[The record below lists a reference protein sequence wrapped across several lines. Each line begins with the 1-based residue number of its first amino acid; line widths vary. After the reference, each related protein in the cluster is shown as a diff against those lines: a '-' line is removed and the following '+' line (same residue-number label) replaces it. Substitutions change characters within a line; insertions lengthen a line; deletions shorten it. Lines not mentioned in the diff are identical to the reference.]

1 MITHTYPEAAKE
13 YNVAQIGKFTQVRGE
28 YQACRVAFFHGFGS
42 GVYYGGA
49 IGLASAIYKRQMR
62 ILPATAIPM
71 GLVYGTFLAG
81 SAFYR
86 FDL

>member
-42 GVYYGGA
+42 GVY
-49 IGLASAIYKRQMR
+49 
-62 ILPATAIPM
+62 
-71 GLVYGTFLAG
+71 
-81 SAFYR
+81 
-86 FDL
+86 